1 MKKNNKGFT
10 LIELLVV
17 VAIIGILAAVGVTA
31 YSGYTTS
38 AKKASAKSNHATVKK
53 YVANELKRCEL
64 DGGTQMSTNLTC
76 ADISGTANTV
86 ADAVETALISFKNPY
101 APTAAAIK
109 KQGAETCGTTGAAG
123 RTSISDNSTLVTV
136 STCFDNSSTA
146 LLDTI
151 LIE

>member
-1 MKKNNKGFT
+1 MP
-10 LIELLVV
+10 
-17 VAIIGILAAVGVTA
+17 
-31 YSGYTTS
+31 
-38 AKKASAKSNHATVKK
+38 KKASAKSNHATVKK

>member
-53 YVANELKRCEL
+53 YVANELKKCEL
-64 DGGTQMSTNLTC
+64 DGGIQMSTNLTC

-86 ADAVETALISFKNPY
+86 ADAVEDALVSFKNPY
-101 APTAAAIK
+101 AATSPAIK
-109 KQGAETCGTTGAAG
+109 KQTAETCSDAGAAG
-123 RTSISDNSTLVTV
+123 RTSISDDSTTVTI
-136 STCFDNSSTA
+136 STCFDKTSAA
-146 LLDTI
+146 LSDTVT
-151 LIE
+151 IE